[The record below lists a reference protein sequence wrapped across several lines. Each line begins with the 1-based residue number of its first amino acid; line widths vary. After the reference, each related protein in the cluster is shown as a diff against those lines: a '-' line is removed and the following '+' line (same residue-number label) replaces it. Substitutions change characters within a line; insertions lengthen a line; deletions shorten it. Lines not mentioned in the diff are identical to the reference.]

1 MHKKEEGERGFTR
14 GEKTH
19 MSAEQVASTRAPF
32 TREENLTPF
41 DCPEAEEKGG
51 FLYPLGVG
59 PEETKNVVTSLKKIV
74 FEMQETGACAG
85 AIKEIIAL
93 KKKINSTPLL
103 FVRN

>member
-41 DCPEAEEKGG
+41 DCPEAEEKGE
-51 FLYPLGVG
+51 FLYPLGVCFHQ
-59 PEETKNVVTSLKKIV
+59 KNTFVMYCSCSDITSIHVSLNC
-74 FEMQETGACAG
+74 M
-85 AIKEIIAL
+85 
-93 KKKINSTPLL
+93 
-103 FVRN
+103 